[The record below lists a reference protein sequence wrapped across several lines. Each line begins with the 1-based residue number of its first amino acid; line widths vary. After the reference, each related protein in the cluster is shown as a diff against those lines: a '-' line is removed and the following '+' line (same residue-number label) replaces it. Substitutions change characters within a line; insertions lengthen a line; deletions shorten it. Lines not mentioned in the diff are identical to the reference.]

1 MDGAGDVAGVA
12 VAGFT
17 DWLDGYIA
25 KNYNQTVR
33 AQDHTWTTIASLLD

>member
-1 MDGAGDVAGVA
+1 VAGVA

-33 AQDHTWTTIASLLD
+33 SQGINWQAILVLPA